1 MEINKRQK
9 NIIII
14 GLIVFGIMCLFPP
27 WVVFDYNRIRNIRL
41 DAGYSFIFWPPT
53 IGRLTA
59 TIDIVRLFVQWICV
73 GVVTGGITFL
83 LKDAKSNRE

>member
-14 GLIVFGIMCLFPP
+14 GIIIFGIMCLFPP
-27 WVVFDYNRIRNIRL
+27 WVFNYKYNMRL
-41 DAGYSFIFWPPT
+41 DAGYSFILSPPT
-53 IGRLTA
+53 KGRFTA

-73 GVVTGGITFL
+73 GVVTCGVTFL